1 MIKLL
6 SVAFFIITLVSVWRM
21 YEKAGQS
28 GWVGLVPI
36 LNVFGLLK
44 MAGKPFWWAVLYLVP
59 VLNVIVHV
67 VVSVSVARSF
77 GKSAL
82 FGLIMAIPLATPFFV
97 MSLGMGEARYL
108 GARD

>member
-21 YEKAGQS
+21 FEKAGQS
-28 GWVGLVPI
+28 GWVGLVPF

-82 FGLIMAIPLATPFFV
+82 FGLLMAIPLATPFFV

>member
-1 MIKLL
+1 MIKLV
-6 SVAFFIITLVSVWRM
+6 SAVFFIITLVSVWRM
-21 YEKAGQS
+21 FEKAGQS
-28 GWVGLVPI
+28 GWVGLVPF

-59 VLNVIVHV
+59 VLGVVVHV

-82 FGLIMAIPLATPFFV
+82 FGLLMAIPLATPFFV
-97 MSLGMGEARYL
+97 MSLGMGDARYL